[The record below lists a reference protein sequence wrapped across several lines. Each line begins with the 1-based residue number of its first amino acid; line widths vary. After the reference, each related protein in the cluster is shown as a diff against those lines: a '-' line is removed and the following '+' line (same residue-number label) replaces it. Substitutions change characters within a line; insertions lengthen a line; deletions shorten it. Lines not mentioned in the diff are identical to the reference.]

1 MKIKKAVKGK
11 SQNKVKAKVKVK
23 TKAGVKNSSASK
35 VKKKASAKSPAKK
48 SSDRAKKSKPLP
60 IKPPSLE
67 GKGIREL
74 AAAISS
80 YIKALGFDPVLTGQG
95 CAAVYGGSGVHLRG
109 LEFVVSEY
117 VSKKIETAMKEL
129 GFKHLVHRTYGSES
143 LSMEVS
149 FLPPP
154 VCVGDEMVGDIPMI
168 KTSSGELSLLSPTDC
183 VRHRLAYYYRFGN
196 KDGLDEAL
204 IVARKNKV
212 DLDLIERWSHW
223 EWASDKF
230 QDFHDLLRGSM

>member
-1 MKIKKAVKGK
+1 K
-11 SQNKVKAKVKVK
+11 SKVKLKPKSRTKTK
-23 TKAGVKNSSASK
+23 TKAGVKNSKTIKA
-35 VKKKASAKSPAKK
+35 KKKASVKGATKK
-48 SSDRAKKSKPLP
+48 PSDGVRKSKPLP
-60 IKPPSLE
+60 VKPPSLE

-95 CAAVYGGSGVHLRG
+95 CAAVYGASGIHLRG
-109 LEFVVSEY
+109 LEFVISEY
-117 VSKKIETAMKEL
+117 ISKKIEAAMKEL
-129 GFKHLVHRTYGSES
+129 GFKHLVHRTYGSEK
-143 LSMEVS
+143 LGIEVS

-154 VCVGDEMVGDIPMI
+154 VCVGDEMVGDIPVI
-168 KTSSGELSLLSPTDC
+168 KTSSGDLSLLSPTDC

-230 QDFHDLLRGSM
+230 QDFHDLLRGFM